1 MQNWVANT
9 ILKRVTGKRDAHIL
23 AMTVPTRMPDSE
35 RDDFASIIRGVLA
48 FFVVVIY
55 IMPLYR
61 TVYRMVAE
69 KQTRVR
75 ESMRMMGL
83 DEFSYWFSWWLYYT
97 CINTVLVTIIW
108 AILTFYVLSLSDSLI
123 MYAIFWLYG

>member
-9 ILKRVTGKRDAHIL
+9 ILKRITGKRNASIL

-35 RDDFASIIRGVLA
+35 RDDFASISRGVLA

-55 IMPLYR
+55 ILPLYR

-69 KQTRVR
+69 K
-75 ESMRMMGL
+75 
-83 DEFSYWFSWWLYYT
+83 
-97 CINTVLVTIIW
+97 
-108 AILTFYVLSLSDSLI
+108 
-123 MYAIFWLYG
+123 